1 MAKLDVLFLI
11 GLLAK
16 AGAAQ
21 FNLYPPIDPTSLAKA
36 FNVTAEWIQALNQT
50 LPECDPTLF
59 QMVGSFDNYWWED
72 DNVTS
77 LCLGNCTWATTL
89 WDLNV
94 SGACDGE
101 YISAYGK
108 LIPADSISG
117 RMLDSI
123 KIACL
128 GSNTDDAWCLQS
140 RRIGYSFGS
149 VVFGGWNGC

>member
-1 MAKLDVLFLI
+1 
-11 GLLAK
+11 
-16 AGAAQ
+16 
-21 FNLYPPIDPTSLAKA
+21 
-36 FNVTAEWIQALNQT
+36 
-50 LPECDPTLF
+50 
-59 QMVGSFDNYWWED
+59 MVGSFDNYWWED

-128 GSNTDDAWCLQS
+128 GSNTDDAWCLTESQNWVGSYVIQPDCAVTPSDPSCLGDGTAVDPSNERMANLYTDDVVSDFSPLLFWSLFDS
-140 RRIGYSFGS
+140 RAI
-149 VVFGGWNGC
+149 N